1 MKEPIRVLHV
11 LGNTQLG
18 GAESRI
24 MDLYRHLDRDRV
36 QFDFLVHTRQKGHFD
51 EEIEKLGGRIFR
63 VPRFRIY
70 NIFAYKKA
78 LREFFREHH
87 EFAAV
92 QGHITSTAAIYLPIA
107 REAGIPVTIAHAR
120 SAGVDKGI
128 KGTATRLMRRKLSE
142 RTDYMFTCSRLA
154 GISVF
159 GEKAASEGRTVFI
172 PNAIDCPAFGFDPE
186 KREEMRRE
194 LGLSDKYVIGHVGR
208 FHYAKNHEYLL
219 RVFAKLCER
228 EGNGREYAL
237 ILLGEGAGME
247 SARSLAGELGIS
259 GRVHFLGNHGDI
271 YNYYQA
277 MDYFVYPSRFEG
289 LPGTIVEAQAS
300 GLRCVMSDAI
310 CEEVS
315 VTPLVHSMSIG
326 AEPEKWADYII
337 STQDYERTSHVEQ
350 MQEAGFDVSA
360 QAERMTEFYETRKRK
375 LMLISPMLHQGG
387 FERVCI
393 TTAKLLQP
401 YFDITIVIFDSANIA
416 YDVTGLKIID
426 IHMGV
431 RKGKLGKLLNVAR
444 RSRRVREI
452 KRRMGTEIAYS
463 FGPTANIVN
472 SLSKTGREK
481 VWLGLRNYTDVEER
495 MKLKLFVRRADLII
509 CCSREIEKELRS
521 QFDFRR
527 TAVLYNL
534 YDVEAIRREA
544 AIQEK
549 SVQLPW
555 GKYDGSGRRIRTL
568 VSMGR
573 DDDMK
578 GFWHLLKV
586 FYLVHEQIPEVRL
599 ILMGAGSFELY
610 KKLAADLGISDFVFF
625 AGLQREPYKYL
636 KKGQVYLLT
645 SSNEGF
651 PNALVE
657 GMALKLAPVSTDCMT
672 GPAEI
677 LLENGNTEFTEKQ
690 FEACRRKGRK
700 PVIFGEYGI
709 LVPVMEKERDL
720 DPGHITEKE
729 RNMAAV
735 VADLVRDEK
744 RLAFY
749 REAAGVRAHIFTYE
763 NYIRKFLELA
773 GQLVI
778 TGDL

>member
-1 MKEPIRVLHV
+1 MGEPIRILHV

-24 MDLYRHLDRDRV
+24 MDLYRHLDRSRV
-36 QFDFLVHTRQKGHFD
+36 QFDFLVHTQQEGHFD
-51 EEIEKLGGRIFR
+51 AEINKLGGRIYR

-70 NIFAYKKA
+70 NIFSYRKA

-87 EFAAV
+87 DFMAV
-92 QGHITSTAAIYLPIA
+92 QGHITSSAAIYLPLA
-107 REAGIPVTIAHAR
+107 KEAGIPVTIAHAR

-128 KGTATRLMRRKLSE
+128 KGKATRLMRRNLSE
-142 RTDYMFTCSRLA
+142 KTDYMFTCSRLA

-159 GEKAASEGRTVFI
+159 GEKAVSEGRTVFI
-172 PNAIDCPAFGFDPE
+172 PNAIDCPAFGFDPR
-186 KREEMRRE
+186 KREKMRRE
-194 LGLSDKYVIGHVGR
+194 LGLDDKYVIGHVGR

-219 RVFAKLCER
+219 RVFAKLCGKEKD
-228 EGNGREYAL
+228 GKEYAL

-247 SARSLAGELGIS
+247 GAKALAGELGI
-259 GRVHFLGNHGDI
+259 GNRVHFLGNHSDI

-289 LPGTIVEAQAS
+289 LPGTIVEAQTS
-300 GLRCVMSDAI
+300 GLRCLMSDTI

-315 VTPLVHSMSIG
+315 VTPLVHSMSIQDD
-326 AEPEKWADYII
+326 PETWADYIV
-337 STQDYERTSHVEQ
+337 STQDYERKSHVRQ

-360 QAERMTEFYETRKRK
+360 QAERMREFYESRKRR

-401 YFDITIVIFDSANIA
+401 YFDIAIVIFDSANIA

-431 RKGKLGKLLNVAR
+431 RKGKLGKLLNVVR
-444 RSRRVREI
+444 RSRRVKQI

-495 MKLKLFVRRADLII
+495 MKLRLFVRRADLII
-509 CCSREIEKELRS
+509 CCSKEIEKELRN

-544 AIQEK
+544 ALGER

-555 GKYDGSGRRIRTL
+555 GKHDEEGRRIRTL

-578 GFWHLLKV
+578 GFWHMLKV
-586 FYLVHEQIPEVRL
+586 FYLVHEQVPETRL
-599 ILMGAGSFELY
+599 ILMGAGTFDSY
-610 KKLAADLGISDFVFF
+610 RKLAEELGIAEFVFF

-677 LLENGNTEFTEKQ
+677 LLENGNTEFTGKQ
-690 FEACRRKGRK
+690 FEACRRKGKK

-720 DPGHITEKE
+720 NPEHITEKE
-729 RNMAAV
+729 RDMAEV
-735 VADLVRDEK
+735 VADLVQDEK
-744 RLAFY
+744 KLAFY
-749 REAAGVRAHIFTYE
+749 REAAGMRAHIFTYE

-773 GQLVI
+773 GE
-778 TGDL
+778 